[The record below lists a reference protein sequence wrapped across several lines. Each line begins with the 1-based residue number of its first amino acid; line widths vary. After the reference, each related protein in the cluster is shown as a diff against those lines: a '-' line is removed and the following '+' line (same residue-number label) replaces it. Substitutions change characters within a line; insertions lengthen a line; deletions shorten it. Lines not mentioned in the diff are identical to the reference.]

1 MLFDEFYLLPH
12 GPIYSSTLNG
22 IDGITHEKIWS
33 EFLAR
38 NGNIAVAVRKFL
50 RDDLDELSD
59 AEIEMAESI
68 WKQFGHKTASQL
80 RNYSHENRPEYAEVE
95 KGRIPI
101 LYRDILEA
109 MGDPDAEEVDRVI
122 AEFRRAE
129 NALMG

>member
-1 MLFDEFYLLPH
+1 MLFDEFYSLRH
-12 GPIYSSTLNG
+12 GPICSSTLNG
-22 IDGITHEKIWS
+22 IDGIIHAEIWS

-38 NGNIAVAVRKFL
+38 NGHIAVAVRKFL

-80 RNYSHENRPEYAEVE
+80 RNYSHENCPEYTEVE
-95 KGRIPI
+95 KGRIPMS
-101 LYRDILEA
+101 YRDILEA
-109 MGDPDAEEVDRVI
+109 MGDPDAEEVDREI
-122 AEFRRAE
+122 AQFRRAE